1 MAGMSGGAPHRAD
14 RILGCGVLLSGCVLL
29 GIGLILGLEFPRY
42 VIDQKMKTSC
52 VTGADTQHYRDW
64 LSSYNSTGVSLL
76 TIWPANAKSG
86 LGRTPPGNR
95 KRFGPYV
102 FTSDERKVDLSG
114 HDGLLLFRV
123 YSQYRFDEDGTR
135 RQCATCHDHDEVTV
149 VSTVRQQLLA
159 PFAGSK
165 AVYLRRHIAAMA
177 RALLHS
183 RSTRQVPRPAVP
195 PARGAPTDRP
205 TSVSLLTCRLVALDS
220 KLLRLAPPELLV
232 PALRLLEEPAGVV
245 RAPLTDRVCDEVW
258 KRVLREAVV
267 TEEWCKEYRT
277 GEAAHCDVWFFV
289 ERHSRLNETQRGR
302 VANVTVQLL
311 CCHSNYSQVGRSSP
325 SALLSLVLQ
334 LAPRLQQAVADVSS
348 LNLLTNTLR
357 GPVSQMALGFRLRTA
372 LFTNNSVSCWDLPE
386 RTVLEDGWISGA
398 LRHHE
403 SEQHSRRHASLRSL
417 STCLYN
423 RSKESNLLWHDR
435 VTVTGRRLPRHTA
448 GFSSSLPPATHVTAC
463 GRSATTAAAAA
474 IYEPRVW
481 RPLQYV
487 RSGRSA
493 SLGQVALM
501 ELTAPEANAS
511 LYDMRDVSEFAEW
524 IQLGPLD
531 QQQHQSLSEY
541 IPKVLVEPLSGH
553 IWSRSIT
560 WTSYT
565 GQNASSLVPL
575 WTVTQH
581 WQVSDDVITRHRWQS
596 IVILEVGCAG
606 LVTCS
611 LVGGLAVLAGYLVFL
626 GFISCR
632 GSAVAPL
639 MSTHR

>member
-1 MAGMSGGAPHRAD
+1 
-14 RILGCGVLLSGCVLL
+14 
-29 GIGLILGLEFPRY
+29 
-42 VIDQKMKTSC
+42 MKTSC

-102 FTSDERKVDLSG
+102 FNNDERKVDLSG
-114 HDGLLLFRV
+114 RDGLLLFRV

-135 RQCATCHDHDEVTV
+135 RHCATCHDHDEVTV

-159 PFAGSK
+159 PFAGSE
-165 AVYLRRHIAAMA
+165 AIYLRRHIAAMA

-195 PARGAPTDRP
+195 PARGTPTDRP

-220 KLLRLAPPELLV
+220 KLLRVAPPELLV

-258 KRVLREAVV
+258 ERVLREAVMS
-267 TEEWCKEYRT
+267 EERCKEYRT

-289 ERHSRLNETQRGR
+289 ERHSRLNEAQRGR
-302 VANVTVQLL
+302 MANVTVQLL
-311 CCHSNYSQVGRSSP
+311 SCHSDYSQVRAFEEPFVGGSSP

-435 VTVTGRRLPRHTA
+435 VTVSGRRLPRHAA

-463 GRSATTAAAAA
+463 GRSATTADAAA

-493 SLGQVALM
+493 SLRQVALM

-511 LYDMRDVSEFAEW
+511 LYNMRDVSEFAEW

-541 IPKVLVEPLSGH
+541 IPK
-553 IWSRSIT
+553 
-560 WTSYT
+560 
-565 GQNASSLVPL
+565 
-575 WTVTQH
+575 
-581 WQVSDDVITRHRWQS
+581 
-596 IVILEVGCAG
+596 
-606 LVTCS
+606 
-611 LVGGLAVLAGYLVFL
+611 VGGLAVLAGYLVFL